1 MKVTVKPS
9 EGKYKWSQTAESVS
23 ISLPVRNVLMK
34 HVEVVYT
41 DFVLKVNVPKINYV
55 QVIDF
60 PHVIEFEN
68 LQNKVTLTDEYL
80 EVFLIKEIPE
90 IWSEL

>member
-1 MKVTVKPS
+1 
-9 EGKYKWSQTAESVS
+9 VS

-41 DFVLKVNVPKINYV
+41 DLVLKVNVPKINYV

-60 PHVIEFEN
+60 PNVIEFEN

-80 EVFLIKEIPE
+80 EVYLIKEIPE

>member
-1 MKVTVKPS
+1 
-9 EGKYKWSQTAESVS
+9 
-23 ISLPVRNVLMK
+23 MK

-41 DFVLKVNVPKINYV
+41 DLVLKVNVPKINYV

-60 PHVIEFEN
+60 PNVIEFEN

-80 EVFLIKEIPE
+80 EVYLIKEIPE

>member
-1 MKVTVKPS
+1 
-9 EGKYKWSQTAESVS
+9 
-23 ISLPVRNVLMK
+23 MK

-41 DFVLKVNVPKINYV
+41 DLVLKVNVPKINYV

-60 PHVIEFEN
+60 PYVIEFEN

-80 EVFLIKEIPE
+80 EVYLIKEIPE